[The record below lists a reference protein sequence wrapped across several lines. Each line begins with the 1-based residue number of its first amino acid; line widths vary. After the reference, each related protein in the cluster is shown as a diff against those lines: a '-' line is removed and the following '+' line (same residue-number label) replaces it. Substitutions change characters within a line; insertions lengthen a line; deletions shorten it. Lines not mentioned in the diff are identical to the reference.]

1 MSIKKIIVQKD
12 LDEYINSSFNDFSF
26 ELPMKF
32 SAPISLIWEIT
43 GECHSKCIYCSGGF
57 PRVTNELSIK
67 DKINLAK
74 EISSMKVFMVSV
86 SGGEPL
92 IKKDL
97 LEIIPIFLK
106 NNISV
111 MICTSGFDIDY
122 DILRALLSMEGIAFN
137 ISIDSIDE
145 SINDYQRGRK
155 GALKEAIKTIDFI
168 RKNELNHTFISIESV
183 VTRKNYTCMDKL
195 VSYFSQN
202 YSVDE
207 IRIQPMIPMNKKV
220 IDFGLD
226 IDNKQFEYC
235 VSRVNDFINQNNQK
249 ITNDRIDS
257 FVCVRFIDQF
267 KLIENGLKNGRAW
280 GGIITPE
287 GNFSLSVYLPWNLGS
302 IYQDGNFKN
311 TWDNKFSDG
320 WNIVKKYMLEKPV
333 ENVYELKKL
342 YL

>member
-1 MSIKKIIVQKD
+1 MAFKKIIVQKD
-12 LDEYINSSFNDFSF
+12 LDEYIDSGFDDSSF

-43 GECHSKCIYCSGGF
+43 GECHSSCLYCSGGF
-57 PRVTNELSIK
+57 PRVTNELK
-67 DKINLAK
+67 LEDKINLAK
-74 EISSMKVFMVSV
+74 EISSMKVFMVSI

-97 LEIIPIFLK
+97 LEIIPIFLE
-106 NNISV
+106 NNVSV
-111 MICTSGFDIDY
+111 MVCTSGFNINY
-122 DILRALLSMEGIAFN
+122 DILKKLLSMKGIAFN

-145 SINDYQRGRK
+145 EINDFQRGRK
-155 GALKEAIKTIDFI
+155 GALKEAIKTVEYI
-168 RKNELNHTFISIESV
+168 RKHEMSHTFISIESV
-183 VTRKNYTCMDKL
+183 VTKKNYTCMDNL
-195 VSYFSQN
+195 VSYFSEN

-226 IDNKQFEYC
+226 IDNKQFDYC
-235 VSRVNDFINQNNQK
+235 VSRVNNFIRQNNQK
-249 ITNDRIDS
+249 ISNDKVDS

-320 WNIVKKYMLEKPV
+320 WNIVKKYMLEKPI

-342 YL
+342 YI

>member
-1 MSIKKIIVQKD
+1 MNIKKIIVQKD
-12 LDEYINSSFNDFSF
+12 LDEYINSGFNNSGF

-43 GECHSKCIYCSGGF
+43 GECHSRCIYCSGGF

-67 DKINLAK
+67 DKISLAK

-97 LEIIPIFLK
+97 LEIIPIFLE
-106 NNISV
+106 NNVSV
-111 MICTSGFDIDY
+111 MVCTSGFNIDY
-122 DILRALLSMEGIAFN
+122 DILSKLLSMGGVSFN

-145 SINDYQRGRK
+145 EINDFQRGRK

-168 RKNELNHTFISIESV
+168 RKNELNHTFISVESV
-183 VTRKNYTCMDKL
+183 VTKNNYTCMDDL
-195 VSYFSQN
+195 VLYFSEN

-207 IRIQPMIPMNKKV
+207 IRIQPMVPMNKKV
-220 IDFGLD
+220 IDFELD
-226 IDNKQFEYC
+226 ISSEQFDYC
-235 VSRVNDFINQNNQK
+235 VSKVNTFIRQHNEH
-249 ITNDRIDS
+249 ILNDKADS

-267 KLIENGLKNGRAW
+267 KLIENGLKTGRAW
-280 GGIITPE
+280 GGVITPE
-287 GNFSLSVYLPWNLGS
+287 GDFSLSVYLPWNLGN
-302 IYQDGNFKN
+302 IHQDGSFKN
-311 TWDNKFSDG
+311 TWDTKFSTG
-320 WNIVKKYMLEKPV
+320 WNIIKKYVSQKSIH
-333 ENVYELKKL
+333 NVYDLKKL

>member
-1 MSIKKIIVQKD
+1 MAFKKIIVQKD
-12 LDEYINSSFNDFSF
+12 IDGYINSSFDNSSF

-43 GECHSKCIYCSGGF
+43 GECHSNCLYCSGGF
-57 PRVTNELSIK
+57 PRVTNELK
-67 DKINLAK
+67 LEDKINLAK
-74 EISSMKVFMVSV
+74 EISDMKVFMVSI

-92 IKKDL
+92 IKKDI
-97 LEIIPIFLK
+97 LEIIPIFLE
-106 NNISV
+106 NNVSV
-111 MICTSGFDIDY
+111 MVCTSGFNINY
-122 DILRALLSMEGIAFN
+122 DILNKLLSMKGIAFN

-145 SINDYQRGRK
+145 EINDFQRGRK
-155 GALKEAIKTIDFI
+155 GALKGALKTVEYI
-168 RKNELNHTFISIESV
+168 RKHEMSHTFISIESV

-249 ITNDRIDS
+249 ITNGRIDS